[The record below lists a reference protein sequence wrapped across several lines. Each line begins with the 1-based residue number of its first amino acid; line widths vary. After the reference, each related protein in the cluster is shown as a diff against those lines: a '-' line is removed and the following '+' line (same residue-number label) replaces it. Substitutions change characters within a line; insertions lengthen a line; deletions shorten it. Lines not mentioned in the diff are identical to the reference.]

1 MLKEIGT
8 KGSSNIIGLSQYKP
22 HKFES
27 ETTNQKAYQGF
38 KLQSRP
44 KVQTQ
49 KVGAVMSK
57 AMPSHFDTSNKRELV
72 EHKYKVSELDL
83 IPYP

>member
-1 MLKEIGT
+1 MLRSIGQ
-8 KGSSNIIGLSQYKP
+8 GGNAAMISLSQYRP

-27 ETTNQKAYQGF
+27 ETTNMKAYQGF

-44 KVQTQ
+44 KVNTQ
-49 KVGAVMSK
+49 KVGPVMSK
-57 AMPSHFDTSNKRELV
+57 AMPTHFDTFNKKEFV
-72 EHKYKVSELDL
+72 KHDYQVSQLDL